1 LTRER
6 PSLGLTHRPIAAV
19 LSAHLA
25 TKRGLDACRKP
36 RAPKRVT
43 PSMHDAARSEPESP
57 EASEAKEKEHTSAP
71 LGTRSLRILFIAY
84 RGNMQSGGQGIYLWF
99 LARELTRLGHTV
111 DVLVGP
117 PYPDA
122 MPFAREVAELPNE
135 RFWGK
140 WFFRDWKNLLPKP
153 NPLRVF
159 EPLNFWEFGASA
171 MGFLPE
177 PFAFSVRAFRAV
189 AARLRAGQ
197 RYDLVHDVQCL
208 GYGLL
213 GVRMLG
219 LPVVTT
225 VHHPLSV
232 DRRMSFKRDKSFRE
246 ALGTWEFYPV
256 EMQGFVARRLD
267 RVFTSS
273 TASAAQIAAD
283 FGVARAKLAMV
294 ANGLDVALFSPD
306 ASAPRSASELLC
318 VARAS
323 DPNKGVRVLLE
334 ALARLPREVR
344 VTLVDDAKSE
354 AISWARAIGVADRL
368 DVTGRLETP
377 DLVRLYRRA
386 TIVVVPSRYE
396 GFGLPAAE
404 AMACGTPVI
413 ATRAG
418 ALPEVV
424 ATGGGGVLTP
434 VDDVPALATAIAAL
448 LADPVRR
455 AELGARGR
463 AGVEAAYGWG
473 SIATRTVD
481 EYRRVIAERAP

>member
-1 LTRER
+1 VTTER
-6 PSLGLTHRPIAAV
+6 RQLELFATHAA
-19 LSAHLA
+19 
-25 TKRGLDACRKP
+25 TE
-36 RAPKRVT
+36 
-43 PSMHDAARSEPESP
+43 AARSVGR
-57 EASEAKEKEHTSAP
+57 AP
-71 LGTRSLRILFIAY
+71 LFPQPLGRPLRICFVCY

-99 LARELTRLGHTV
+99 LARELARLGHQI

-122 MPFAREVAELPNE
+122 MPFAREVTRLPNE

-140 WFFRDWKNLLPKP
+140 WFFRDWQNLLPRP

-171 MGFLPE
+171 FGFLTE
-177 PFAFSVRAFRAV
+177 PLAFSVRAFREI
-189 AARLRAGQ
+189 AARLRGGL

-213 GVRMLG
+213 GMRALG
-219 LPVVTT
+219 IPVVTT

-232 DRRMSFKRDKSFRE
+232 DRRMSFKRAKIFRE
-246 ALGTWEFYPV
+246 RLGAWEFYPI
-256 EMQGFVARRLD
+256 EMQGFVARRLE

-273 TASAAQIAAD
+273 AASAERIAVD
-283 FGVARAKLAMV
+283 FGVKRENLAMV
-294 ANGLDVALFSPD
+294 ANGIDTELFSPD
-306 ASAPRSASELLC
+306 ANVPRDENELLC

-334 ALARLPREVR
+334 ALALLPKEIHA
-344 VTLVDDAKSE
+344 TLVDDAKSD
-354 AISWARAIGVADRL
+354 ALDWAKKLGVADRL
-368 DVTGRLETP
+368 SVTGRLETP

-386 TIVVVPSRYE
+386 ALVVVPSRYE

-404 AMACGTPVI
+404 AMACATPVV

-434 VDDVPALATAIAAL
+434 VDDVPALAKEIAAL
-448 LADPVRR
+448 LGAPSWRR
-455 AELGARGR
+455 ELGVRGR
-463 AGVEAAYGWG
+463 SGVVAAYGWPA
-473 SIATRTVD
+473 IAARTAD
-481 EYRRVIAERAP
+481 EYARVIAERRRPRRG

>member
-1 LTRER
+1 MRDAPR
-6 PSLGLTHRPIAAV
+6 
-19 LSAHLA
+19 SA
-25 TKRGLDACRKP
+25 
-36 RAPKRVT
+36 
-43 PSMHDAARSEPESP
+43 PESP
-57 EASEAKEKEHTSAP
+57 EAREAQAVARASAP
-71 LGTRSLRILFIAY
+71 LGSRPLRVLFVCY

-99 LARELTRLGHTV
+99 LARELARLGHTV

-117 PYPDA
+117 PYPDP
-122 MPFAREVAELPNE
+122 MPFVREVVQLPNE

-171 MGFLPE
+171 IGFLPE
-177 PFAFSVRAFRAV
+177 PFAFSVRAFRCL
-189 AARLRAGQ
+189 AARLRAGH

-219 LPVVTT
+219 IPVVTT

-232 DRRMSFKRDKSFRE
+232 DRRMSFKRDASFRE

-273 TASAAQIAAD
+273 AASAAQIAAD
-283 FGVARAKLAMV
+283 FGVRPEKLAMV

-306 ASAPRSASELLC
+306 PSAPRSASELLC

-334 ALARLPREVR
+334 ALTRLPREVR

-354 AISWARAIGVADRL
+354 AIAWARKLGVADRL

-377 DLVRLYRRA
+377 ELVRLYRRA

-404 AMACGTPVI
+404 AMACGAPVI

-424 ATGGGGVLTP
+424 ATGGGVLTP
-434 VDDVPALATAIAAL
+434 VDDAPALAAEIAAL
-448 LADPVRR
+448 LAAPERRR
-455 AELGARGR
+455 ALGERGR
-463 AGVEAAYGWG
+463 AGVEGAYGWG
-473 SIATRTVD
+473 SIAARTVR
-481 EYRRVIAERAP
+481 EYERAIEERRRHADPKRARR

>member
-1 LTRER
+1 MTR
-6 PSLGLTHRPIAAV
+6 GT
-19 LSAHLA
+19 
-25 TKRGLDACRKP
+25 RGRE
-36 RAPKRVT
+36 
-43 PSMHDAARSEPESP
+43 AARS
-57 EASEAKEKEHTSAP
+57 AAP
-71 LGTRSLRILFIAY
+71 PSDATHERQLALFAPRAGGRADAGRLLRILFVCY

-99 LARELTRLGHTV
+99 LARELARLGHTV

-122 MPFAREVAELPNE
+122 MPFARDVALIPNE

-153 NPLRVF
+153 SPLRVF

-171 MGFLPE
+171 FGFLPE
-177 PFAFSVRAFRAV
+177 PFAFSVRAFREL
-189 AARLRAGQ
+189 AARLRAGC

-213 GVRMLG
+213 GMRALG

-232 DRRMSFKRDKSFRE
+232 DRRMSFQRDRTLRE

-256 EMQGFVARRLD
+256 EMQGFVARRLE

-273 TASAAQIAAD
+273 VASAAQIRAD
-283 FGVARAKLAMV
+283 FGVREGRLAMV
-294 ANGLDVALFSPD
+294 ANGIDTELFSPD
-306 ASAPRSASELLC
+306 PHAARSANELLC

-323 DPNKGVRVLLE
+323 DPNKGVRMLLE
-334 ALARLPREVR
+334 ALALLPRGVGL
-344 VTLVDDAKSE
+344 TLVDDARSE
-354 AISWARAIGVADRL
+354 ALAWAREIGVAERL
-368 DVTGRLETP
+368 TVTGRLETP
-377 DLVRLYRRA
+377 ALVQLYRRA
-386 TIVVVPSRYE
+386 ALVVVPSRYE

-404 AMACGTPVI
+404 AMACGTPVV

-424 ATGGGGVLTP
+424 TTGGGGVLAP
-434 VDDVPALATAIAAL
+434 VDDAPALAREIARL
-448 LADPVRR
+448 LAAPERR
-455 AELGARGR
+455 RELGARGR
-463 AGVEAAYGWG
+463 SGVAAAYGWP
-473 SIATRTVD
+473 SVAARTVA
-481 EYRRVIAERAP
+481 EYRRVLAEAKPARSSLPGA

>member
-1 LTRER
+1 MRN
-6 PSLGLTHRPIAAV
+6 
-19 LSAHLA
+19 
-25 TKRGLDACRKP
+25 
-36 RAPKRVT
+36 
-43 PSMHDAARSEPESP
+43 AARSEPESA
-57 EASEAKEKEHTSAP
+57 EAREARGKPHASTLLASRP
-71 LGTRSLRILFIAY
+71 LRIAFVAY

-99 LARELTRLGHTV
+99 LARELVRLGHEV

-117 PYPDA
+117 PYPDP
-122 MPFAREVAELPNE
+122 MPFARDVALLPNE

-171 MGFLPE
+171 IGFLPE
-177 PFAFSVRAFRAV
+177 PFAFSVRAFREI
-189 AARLRAGQ
+189 AARLRAGR

-213 GVRMLG
+213 GLRALG

-232 DRRMSFKRDKSFRE
+232 DRRMSFKRDKTLRE
-246 ALGTWEFYPV
+246 RLGTWEFYPV

-273 TASAAQIAAD
+273 TASARQIALD
-283 FGVARAKLAMV
+283 FGVRAERLAMV
-294 ANGLDVALFSPD
+294 ANGIDTEWFSPD
-306 ASAPRSASELLC
+306 AREPRSANELLC

-323 DPNKGVRVLLE
+323 DPNKGVRKLLE
-334 ALARLPREVR
+334 ALALLPRDVR

-354 AISWARAIGVADRL
+354 ALAWAAKLGVADRL
-368 DVTGRLETP
+368 DVTGRLETSE
-377 DLVRLYRRA
+377 LVRRYRRA
-386 TIVVVPSRYE
+386 TLVVVPSRYE

-404 AMACGTPVI
+404 AMACATPVI

-418 ALPEVV
+418 SLPEVV
-424 ATGGGGVLTP
+424 TTGGGGVLTP
-434 VDDVPALATAIAAL
+434 VDDAPALARAISEL
-448 LADPVRR
+448 LAAPRLR
-455 AELGARGR
+455 EELGANGR
-463 AGVEAAYGWG
+463 AGVEAAYGWP
-473 SIATRTVD
+473 SIAARTAE
-481 EYRRVIAERAP
+481 EYVRVIQQKRVPSQLTSARGA

>member
-1 LTRER
+1 VSPSR
-6 PSLGLTHRPIAAV
+6 P
-19 LSAHLA
+19 
-25 TKRGLDACRKP
+25 
-36 RAPKRVT
+36 
-43 PSMHDAARSEPESP
+43 
-57 EASEAKEKEHTSAP
+57 
-71 LGTRSLRILFIAY
+71 LRICFVCY

-99 LARELTRLGHTV
+99 LARELARLGHTV

-122 MPFAREVAELPNE
+122 MPFARDVAQLPNE

-140 WFFRDWKNLLPKP
+140 WFFRDWRHLLPRP

-171 MGFLPE
+171 FGFLPE
-177 PFAFSVRAFRAV
+177 PFAFSVRAFREIV
-189 AARLRAGQ
+189 ARLRAGR

-213 GVRMLG
+213 GVRGLG

-232 DRRMSFKRDKSFRE
+232 DRRMSFKRDRSLRE

-273 TASAAQIAAD
+273 RASAAQITAD
-283 FGVARAKLAMV
+283 FRVRPERLAMV
-294 ANGLDVALFSPD
+294 ANGIDTELFSPD
-306 ASAPRSASELLC
+306 PAAPRSPREILC

-334 ALARLPREVR
+334 ALQRLPGDVR
-344 VTLVDDAKSE
+344 LTLVDDARSE
-354 AISWARAIGVADRL
+354 ALGWARALGVADRL
-368 DVTGRLETP
+368 GVTGRIETGA
-377 DLVRLYRRA
+377 LAQLYRRA
-386 TIVVVPSRYE
+386 ALVVVPSRYE

-404 AMACGTPVI
+404 AMACGTPVV

-418 ALPEVV
+418 ALPEVIQ
-424 ATGGGGVLTP
+424 TGGGGVLAA
-434 VDDVPALATAIAAL
+434 VDDPPALAAEIAAL
-448 LADPVRR
+448 LADPARR
-455 AELGARGR
+455 ARLGAEGR
-463 AGVEAAYGWG
+463 AGVARAYGWP
-473 SIATRTVD
+473 SIAQRTAG
-481 EYRRVIAERAP
+481 EYARVIAEARARRA

>member
-1 LTRER
+1 M
-6 PSLGLTHRPIAAV
+6 
-19 LSAHLA
+19 
-25 TKRGLDACRKP
+25 CN
-36 RAPKRVT
+36 
-43 PSMHDAARSEPESP
+43 AARSEPESA
-57 EASEAKEKEHTSAP
+57 EAREARGKPHASTLLASRP
-71 LGTRSLRILFIAY
+71 LRIAFVAY

-99 LARELTRLGHTV
+99 LARELVRLGHEV

-117 PYPDA
+117 PYPDP
-122 MPFAREVAELPNE
+122 MPFARDVALLPNE

-171 MGFLPE
+171 IGFLPE
-177 PFAFSVRAFRAV
+177 PFAFSVRAFREI
-189 AARLRAGQ
+189 AARLRAGR

-213 GVRMLG
+213 GLRALG

-232 DRRMSFKRDKSFRE
+232 DRRMSFKRDKTLRE
-246 ALGTWEFYPV
+246 RLGTWEFYPV

-273 TASAAQIAAD
+273 TASARQIALD
-283 FGVARAKLAMV
+283 FGVRAERLAMV
-294 ANGLDVALFSPD
+294 ANGIDTEWFSPD
-306 ASAPRSASELLC
+306 AREPRSANELLC

-323 DPNKGVRVLLE
+323 DPNKGVRKLLE
-334 ALARLPREVR
+334 ALALLPRDVR

-354 AISWARAIGVADRL
+354 ALAWAAKLGVADRL
-368 DVTGRLETP
+368 DVTGRLETSE
-377 DLVRLYRRA
+377 LVRRYRRA
-386 TIVVVPSRYE
+386 TLVVVPSRYE

-404 AMACGTPVI
+404 AMACATPVI

-418 ALPEVV
+418 SLPEVV
-424 ATGGGGVLTP
+424 TTGGGGVLTP
-434 VDDVPALATAIAAL
+434 VDDAPALARAISEL
-448 LADPVRR
+448 LAAPRLR
-455 AELGARGR
+455 EELGANGR
-463 AGVEAAYGWG
+463 AGVEAAYGWP
-473 SIATRTVD
+473 SIAARTAE
-481 EYRRVIAERAP
+481 EYVRVIQQKRVPSQLTSARGA

>member
-1 LTRER
+1 MRAGAMSR
-6 PSLGLTHRPIAAV
+6 P
-19 LSAHLA
+19 
-25 TKRGLDACRKP
+25 
-36 RAPKRVT
+36 
-43 PSMHDAARSEPESP
+43 
-57 EASEAKEKEHTSAP
+57 
-71 LGTRSLRILFIAY
+71 LRICFVCY

-99 LARELTRLGHTV
+99 LARELTRLGHQV

-122 MPFAREVAELPNE
+122 MPFLRDVARLPNE
-135 RFWGK
+135 RFWGR

-171 MGFLPE
+171 IGFLPE
-177 PFAFSVRAFRAV
+177 PFAFSVRAFREL
-189 AARLRAGQ
+189 AARLRAGR

-213 GVRMLG
+213 GVRALG

-225 VHHPLSV
+225 VHHPLSI

-273 TASAAQIAAD
+273 LASARQIEAD
-283 FGVARAKLAMV
+283 FRVLPEKLAMV
-294 ANGLDVALFSPD
+294 ANGIDTVLFAPD
-306 ASAPRSASELLC
+306 AAATRSERELLC

-334 ALARLPREVR
+334 ALARLPAGVR
-344 VTLVDDAKSE
+344 LTLVDDAKSE
-354 AISWARAIGVADRL
+354 ALAWAKQLGVADRL

-386 TIVVVPSRYE
+386 TLVVVPSRYE

-418 ALPEVV
+418 ALPEVL

-434 VDDVPALATAIAAL
+434 VDDAPALAHEISAL
-448 LADPVRR
+448 LAAPQRR
-455 AELGARGR
+455 SELGARGR
-463 AGVEAAYGWG
+463 AGVVAAYGWA
-473 SIATRTVD
+473 SIAARTVE
-481 EYRRVIAERAP
+481 EYRRVLTEARRA